1 MSCMEKNLKKILI
14 VDDEALIAASE
25 AQTLRNRGYE
35 VFTAV
40 SGEKALELIGLTRVD
55 LILMD
60 IDLGR
65 GQMDGTETAARILDE
80 YEVPIVFLSIHTE
93 PEIVEKTEEITSYGY
108 IVKNSGENVL
118 DTSIKMAFKLFEAHQ
133 RVQKHKTESEEAVRR
148 ARLREERLEHINR
161 VLLSIRNVNQLITM
175 DLPKEEL
182 LDETCRFL
190 VEQNGYFNAWVVLL
204 EDGRPTE
211 PFFHKG
217 FERNCFKPMTE
228 KLQAGHLPQCA
239 EKALSSGQI
248 VISEDPKVNCTDCP
262 LRAIPSAASPNST
275 GKKGSV
281 GMTARIEHMGK
292 IYGWLSVSIP
302 SKYAGDADE
311 HDLFR
316 EILNDLGSAL
326 HKEALLRE
334 REQTF
339 RALHQSERVLENV
352 FNSIQDGI
360 SFLDTDLNIL
370 RTNGVMKKWY
380 AANLPLEGQKCYRCY
395 HNNDSP
401 CDPCPSLRCLQSGK
415 TEVDV
420 VAGLPGSPVEWV
432 ELFSY
437 PVINAESGH
446 TEGVVEF
453 VRDITSRINAEE
465 QLHKSREN
473 LRATLNSIGDAVIA
487 TDTNGRVERMNPVAE
502 RLTGWKQT
510 EALGKLLPD
519 VFHIMHAHTEQLAD
533 NPVEKVLKSG
543 QVVGLANDTILISR
557 DGSRY
562 QIADSGAPIRSADGK
577 TIGVV
582 LVFRDVT
589 EEYRIREALRK
600 NEDRLAKIVTAANDG
615 TWDWNLTTDQ
625 VYFDRRYY
633 EMAGYEPDEFP
644 GRLEEFQKRIHPDD
658 VAEIMK
664 TAERHL
670 KGELERFE
678 VEFRFANKGG
688 GWVWILGRGIIVE
701 RAEDGT
707 PLRFVGTHTD
717 ISVRKQIEENLRTER
732 RRLAD
737 VLEGTNVGSW
747 EWNVQTGET
756 IFNERWAEMVGYT
769 LDEISPTSIQT
780 WIDFI
785 HPDDLKRSNE
795 LLEQHFRGET
805 DYYECEARMRHKD
818 GHWVWVLDRGKIS
831 VWTDAGKPL
840 LVSGTHQDISER
852 KKAEAALHASLQE
865 KQNLLSEL
873 QHRVKNSFSLILS
886 MLSLKSA
893 DIETQEARETL
904 HTVSTRVRALAELYS
919 LLYQSGSIQDVALS
933 EYGEKVAASMRQLS
947 DTVRIESEI
956 EEITVSVRL
965 AATIGLIITELV
977 TNAINHAYPD
987 GAAGWVAIRL
997 ERSEAGVRLSVENGG
1012 RSLPDGFDLNSS
1024 NGIGLQLVQAMVQQ
1038 HKGTFTYQRGKT
1050 SKMIVELKLP

>member
-1 MSCMEKNLKKILI
+1 MEKYLKKILI
-14 VDDEALIAASE
+14 VEDEALIAASE
-25 AQTLRNRGYE
+25 AQTLRKRGYK

-40 SGEKALELIGLTRVD
+40 SGEKAFELLRSTRVD

-60 IDLGR
+60 IDLGP
-65 GQMDGTETAARILDE
+65 GQMDGTETAIRVLGE
-80 YEVPIVFLSIHTE
+80 YEVPIVFLSSHTE
-93 PEIVEKTEEITSYGY
+93 PEIVEKTEKITSYGY
-108 IVKNSGENVL
+108 VVKTSGENVL
-118 DTSIKMAFKLFEAHQ
+118 DTSIKMAFKLFAAHQ
-133 RVQKHKTESEEAVRR
+133 EVRTHKAESEEAVRR
-148 ARLREERLEHINR
+148 ARLREERLKHINR

-175 DLPKEEL
+175 DLPREEL

-190 VEQNGYFNAWVVLL
+190 VEQNGYFNAWVILL
-204 EDGRPTE
+204 ENGRPIE

-217 FERNCFKPMTE
+217 FEDNCFQPMTE
-228 KLQAGHLPQCA
+228 KLQAGYLPQCA
-239 EKALSSGQI
+239 EKALSTGEL
-248 VISEDPKVNCTDCP
+248 VISEDPQVNCTDCP
-262 LRAIPSAASPNST
+262 LRAIPSTASLNSM
-275 GKKGSV
+275 GNKGSV
-281 GMTARIEHMGK
+281 GMTARIEHKGTT
-292 IYGWLSVSIP
+292 YGWLSVSIP
-302 SKYAGDADE
+302 SKYAGDAAE

-316 EILNDLGSAL
+316 EIINDLGSAL
-326 HKEALLRE
+326 HKETLLRE
-334 REQTF
+334 REQAF
-339 RALHQSERVLENV
+339 HALHKSERTLENV

-360 SFLDTDLNIL
+360 SLLDVDLNII
-370 RTNGVMKKWY
+370 RTNQVMKEWY
-380 AANLPLEGQKCYRCY
+380 AANLPLEGKKCYRCY

-415 TEVDV
+415 TEVEV

-437 PVINAESGH
+437 PVINPESGQA
-446 TEGVVEF
+446 EGVVEF
-453 VRDITSRINAEE
+453 VRDITSRINAED

-487 TDTNGRVERMNPVAE
+487 TDINGRVERMNPVAE
-502 RLTGWKQT
+502 RLTGWMQT
-510 EALGKLLPD
+510 EAVGKLLPD
-519 VFHIMHAHTEQLAD
+519 VFHIIHAHTDQSAD

-543 QVVGLANDTILISR
+543 KVVGLANHTMLISR
-557 DGSRY
+557 NGTRY

-589 EEYRIREALRK
+589 EEYRMREELRQ
-600 NEDRLAKIVTAANDG
+600 NEDRLSKILTAANDG
-615 TWDWNLTTDQ
+615 TWDWDLTTDH

-633 EMAGYEPDEFP
+633 EMAGYAADEFP
-644 GRLEEFQKRIHPDD
+644 HQIEEFQKRVHPDD
-658 VAEIMK
+658 VAEVMK

-678 VEFRFANKGG
+678 VEFRFAKKGG
-688 GWVWILGRGIIVE
+688 GWIWILGRGFIVE

-756 IFNERWAEMVGYT
+756 IFNERWAEIVGYT

-780 WIDFI
+780 WIDFT
-785 HPDDLKRSNE
+785 HPDDLKRSNQ
-795 LLEQHFRGET
+795 LLEQHFRRET
-805 DYYECEARMRHKD
+805 DYYECEARMQHKD

-831 VWTDAGKPL
+831 VWTDEGMPL
-840 LVSGTHQDISER
+840 LVSGTHQDITER
-852 KKAEAALHASLQE
+852 KQAEAALHASLQE

-886 MLSLKSA
+886 MFSLKSA
-893 DIETQEARETL
+893 DIKSQEARETL
-904 HTVSTRVRALAELYS
+904 HTISTRVRALAELYS
-919 LLYQSGSIQDVALS
+919 LLHQSGSIQDVALN
-933 EYGEKVAASMRQLS
+933 EYGEKVAVSMRQLS
-947 DTVRIESEI
+947 DIVRIESEI

-977 TNAINHAYPD
+977 TNAISHAYPD
-987 GAAGWVAIRL
+987 GAAGWVAISL
-997 ERSEAGVRLSVENGG
+997 NRSDAGVRLVVENGG
-1012 RSLPDGFDLNSS
+1012 RALPDGFDLSS
-1024 NGIGLQLVQAMVQQ
+1024 SKGIGLQLVQALAEQ
-1038 HKGTFTYQRGKT
+1038 HQGRFDYQRGRT
-1050 SKMIVELKLP
+1050 TKMIVELKLP